1 MSNLVTDVWGRTFT
15 QGGTVNGAKDVL
27 ARSGIGNPSVAITET
42 LYGLNHRSLAN
53 SVPINKD
60 YYGLAFFTKPD
71 LRLDDLNLN
80 RLRKFAPMLTSRA
93 DSLPRALRAMLDF
106 RHDKPAHNEK
116 SYLSSL
122 IDPKQ
127 IFIPLLTNQLIT
139 MSGWPDVE
147 LPTYTSDA
155 GVYGEQFSY
164 ADGIAEIYRTYD
176 LQVNFRNIPGDP
188 ITMLFYYWIT
198 YAAAVFEG
206 RISPWP
212 NNMSTNSID
221 YQTRIYR
228 VILDSS
234 KRFVQKIACSGA
246 AFPTTVPI
254 GAAFNFDSD
263 TPINRNDQIS
273 ISFRAI
279 GAEYMDD
286 IIIHDFN
293 EAVCIGNTD
302 MRDDQRKGSGMV
314 KVPYEYIF
322 LFNHLGYPRIN
333 PHTFELEWWVYN
345 TTFTSMTGEADRG
358 EPQVNVDEIDAGDLG
373 TYSGSSTPGP

>member
-1 MSNLVTDVWGRTFT
+1 MSNVVTDIWGRTFT
-15 QGGTVNGAKDVL
+15 QGGTVNGVKDVL
-27 ARSGIGNPSVAITET
+27 ARSGVGNPGTAITET

-71 LRLDDLNLN
+71 LRLDEFNLL
-80 RLRKFAPMLTSRA
+80 RMRKFNSMLTTQEN
-93 DSLPRALRAMLDF
+93 SLPRAIRAMLDF
-106 RHDKPAHNEK
+106 RHNTHNEK

-127 IFIPLLTNQLIT
+127 VFIPLLTNQIIT

-147 LPTYTSDA
+147 LPTHTSDA

-188 ITMLFYYWIT
+188 ITMMFYHWIT

-206 RISPWP
+206 TLSPYAKNIA
-212 NNMSTNSID
+212 NNTID

-228 VILDSS
+228 VILDST
-234 KRFVQKIACSGA
+234 KRFVQKIACTGA

-254 GAAFNFDSD
+254 GANFNFDTD

-273 ISFRAI
+273 INFRAI

-286 IIIHDFN
+286 IILYDFN
-293 EAVCIGNTD
+293 RAVCIGNAD
-302 MRDDQRKGSGMV
+302 MNDDQRKNAQMV
-314 KVPYEYIF
+314 KIPAEYIF

-333 PHTFELEWWVYN
+333 PTTFELEWWVYN
-345 TTFTSMTGEADRG
+345 EQFTQMTGEANR
-358 EPQVNVDEIDAGDLG
+358 EQIAVNLDEVDSGDLA
-373 TYSGSSTPGP
+373 TYSGGSPPPGSK